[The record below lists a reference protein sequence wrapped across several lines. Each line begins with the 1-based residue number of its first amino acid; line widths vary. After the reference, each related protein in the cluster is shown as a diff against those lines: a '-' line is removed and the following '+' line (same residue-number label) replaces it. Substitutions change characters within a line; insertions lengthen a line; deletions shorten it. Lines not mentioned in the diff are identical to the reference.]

1 MFLRD
6 RRNLRFEIL
15 VHNCQLLSSKSRLK
29 LSTNQFSVLLSAER
43 LGPLNRST
51 DGTVNDELR
60 KDTQSTGDTKEDGV
74 VVGLSKTVVL
84 EEDTRVLYRIA
95 ISKRT
100 LYRFVGENI
109 QHQRWGRGSWS
120 FRARSRHQGQCCR
133 PGLRAWTW
141 GHQEASWEQ
150 TRAGTCNGG
159 QSSSGRRDHN
169 QGQHGQSSRWT
180 RGSPWWTG
188 RWGRCQQPSS
198 SQWASSRLP
207 GWPIRGE
214 DQQDRSNQRRE
225 RAWGNWEQIRPSE
238 WCGQKRYHP
247 PI

>member
-133 PGLRAWTW
+133 PGLRA
-141 GHQEASWEQ
+141 
-150 TRAGTCNGG
+150 
-159 QSSSGRRDHN
+159 
-169 QGQHGQSSRWT
+169 
-180 RGSPWWTG
+180 
-188 RWGRCQQPSS
+188 
-198 SQWASSRLP
+198 
-207 GWPIRGE
+207 
-214 DQQDRSNQRRE
+214 
-225 RAWGNWEQIRPSE
+225 
-238 WCGQKRYHP
+238 
-247 PI
+247 